1 MARPARR
8 SSPQG
13 IHNGRRCTAVRRG
26 AKERGAPKTE
36 RRGPT
41 VARVVLAELTAW
53 FACQNEARGV
63 WHTHTGSSAKYLIA
77 SAGYTQVRDLSRADV
92 LSAAA
97 MYQKLAAD
105 TRYKRAQC
113 LKKIIRWLVERHGA
127 SYTLLADVPKVTRP
141 SPRAITATGKEREM
155 LLRRA
160 PLHLRCYILLC
171 SDLALRKST
180 AAAICPN
187 NYDSERREITFSTKY
202 QNRLTLPVTAE
213 LAAMFALYTTDR
225 ITSYVS
231 QMSPRGHNTASSLS
245 LAFNKLRK
253 ECGITKQLT
262 SHDLRRTT
270 AARVYDLTRDLR
282 KVQAVLGHK
291 DLQTT
296 LIYLDHHATPVEPSI
311 LELAKLN
318 PHTEAIQ

>member
-1 MARPARR
+1 M
-8 SSPQG
+8 
-13 IHNGRRCTAVRRG
+13 
-26 AKERGAPKTE
+26 
-36 RRGPT
+36 
-41 VARVVLAELTAW
+41 
-53 FACQNEARGV
+53 
-63 WHTHTGSSAKYLIA
+63 
-77 SAGYTQVRDLSRADV
+77 RDLERTDV
-92 LSAAA
+92 LNAAA
-97 MYQKLAAD
+97 MYKELAPD

-127 SYTLLADVPKVTRP
+127 SYTLLADVPKSVRP
-141 SPRAITATGKEREM
+141 SPRGITATGAERN
-155 LLRRA
+155 LLLAKA
-160 PLHLRCYILLC
+160 PKHLRCYILLC

-187 NYDSERREITFSTKY
+187 NYDSERREISFSTKY
-202 QNRLTLPVTAE
+202 QNKLTLPVTAE
-213 LAAMFALYTTDR
+213 LAAMFKPYTQDQTTPY
-225 ITSYVS
+225 IS

-253 ECGITKQLT
+253 ACGITKQLT

-270 AARVYDLTRDLR
+270 AARVYDITKDLR

-296 LIYLDHHATPVEPSI
+296 LIYLDHHATPVDLST

-318 PHTEAIQ
+318 PPTEAVQ